1 MQTIK
6 KIITNKYLIGL
17 AIFLGAG
24 FGISFFFPETVR
36 DLTRYFLYMSICCN
50 TIPIPTTPAVLYI
63 AGEYGDVVQYFGRDW
78 GWAIIALIGAL
89 GTTLANLIDYEI
101 LGTVMQTRLAK
112 KITDSKH
119 YQASIRAFNKYAFLA
134 LTAVNFAAFSL
145 DVVRFVAIS
154 ARYPRV
160 KYIISSFIGRFARYS
175 LLAIFGQIFKIPIWG
190 ILVVTMLLALPGLIS
205 WLRGRMKKDKHEAD
219 SGAVGVEGDAPPPVE
234 AESIK

>member
-6 KIITNKYLIGL
+6 KIVTNKFLIGL
-17 AIFLGAG
+17 AIFLGAV
-24 FGISFFFPETVR
+24 FGISFFLPETIR
-36 DLTRYFLYMSICCN
+36 DLTRYFAYMCICCN
-50 TIPIPTTPAVLYI
+50 TIPMPTTPAILYI

-78 GWAIIALIGAL
+78 GWVIIALLGAL
-89 GTTLANLIDYEI
+89 GTSLANLIDYEI
-101 LGTVMQTRLAK
+101 LGTVMQTKLAK

-119 YQASIRAFNKYAFLA
+119 YQASIRAFNKYAFIA

-160 KYIISSFIGRFARYS
+160 KYIISTFIGRFARYA

-190 ILVVTMLLALPGLIS
+190 ILVVTLLLALPGLIS
-205 WLRGRMKKDKHEAD
+205 WLRDRMKSKKDETGTSA
-219 SGAVGVEGDAPPPVE
+219 VEGETIPPVE
-234 AESIK
+234 AESTD